1 MPMYDYTCGR
11 CERRFEAIVS
21 ASTMNDVRCPGC
33 GAAEVHRHTIAAFAV
48 GGGRKEAAPVG
59 GCGRCGDPRGP
70 GACAM
75 D

>member
-1 MPMYDYTCGR
+1 MPLYEYVCRACRHG
-11 CERRFEAIVS
+11 FEALLLGS
-21 ASTMNDVRCPGC
+21 DVPTCPRC
-33 GAAEVHRHTIAAFAV
+33 GAGELERMLSAASI
-48 GGGRKEAAPVG
+48 GRGGRDGSPAPSPG